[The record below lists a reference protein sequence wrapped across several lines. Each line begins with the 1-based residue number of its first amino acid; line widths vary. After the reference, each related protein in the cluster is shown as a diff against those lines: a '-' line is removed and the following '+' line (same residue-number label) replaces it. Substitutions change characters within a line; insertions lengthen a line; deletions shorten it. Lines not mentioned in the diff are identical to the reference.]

1 MDQPQNLSIGIRLS
15 MGRSR
20 QCLCPTWTLFDS
32 FEQQTRIL
40 PPINTVIESLRV
52 GFSWNR
58 EGGNNPQVSFEL
70 LDFLS
75 TSLEITRS
83 RPDLGGFCNFFAK
96 SRWNLGQRCDF
107 GSNSWYT
114 WKTLMRFLRN
124 LGGGL
129 IGSIDIRF
137 QRDDPP
143 LNPLPSGF
151 GGGHLSPTTIGVSS
165 GGDWFG
171 FRLVGQVDR
180 VAGFGRQPYKGKLNC
195 MHLILAYLI

>member
-1 MDQPQNLSIGIRLS
+1 MPNLDSIRLLRVANQEPATDQY
-15 MGRSR
+15 G
-20 QCLCPTWTLFDS
+20 D
-32 FEQQTRIL
+32 
-40 PPINTVIESLRV
+40 RV

-58 EGGNNPQVSFEL
+58 EGGNNPQISFEL

-107 GSNSWYT
+107 GSNSSYT

-137 QRDDPP
+137 
-143 LNPLPSGF
+143 
-151 GGGHLSPTTIGVSS
+151 
-165 GGDWFG
+165 
-171 FRLVGQVDR
+171 
-180 VAGFGRQPYKGKLNC
+180 
-195 MHLILAYLI
+195 